1 MTATAT
7 PPQSTVRTGQTGEQ
21 VAQSLLERA
30 GYTIVDVNVR
40 FALPEGVRGELD
52 IVAWDGATLCFV
64 EVKTRRGRR
73 GQVAPGEAVTPAKQQ
88 QIARL
93 ATVYA
98 AQNGLLDGLTD
109 IAFRFDVVCVYLQH
123 EEGQTR
129 SHAEL
134 LRGAFEAPPD
144 DL

>member
-1 MTATAT
+1 MVIQS
-7 PPQSTVRTGQTGEQ
+7 PPSRVRTGQTGE
-21 VAQSLLERA
+21 VFAQAFLEQA

-52 IVAWDGATLCFV
+52 IIAWDGATLCFV
-64 EVKTRRGRR
+64 EVKTRRGSVGR
-73 GQVAPGEAVTPAKQQ
+73 VAPGEAVTLAKQT

-98 AQNGLLDGLTD
+98 AQNGLLTGDMD

-123 EEGQTR
+123 AEPEGKPGAY
-129 SHAEL
+129 AEL
-134 LRGAFEAPPD
+134 IRGAFEAPPD
-144 DL
+144 ED